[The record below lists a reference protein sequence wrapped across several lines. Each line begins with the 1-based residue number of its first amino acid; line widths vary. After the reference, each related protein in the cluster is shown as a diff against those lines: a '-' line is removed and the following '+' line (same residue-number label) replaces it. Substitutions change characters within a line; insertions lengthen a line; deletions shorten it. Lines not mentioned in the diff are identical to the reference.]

1 MLKKMVE
8 IKFIQR
14 KLLSKFLE
22 LSTLLKSHN
31 LSYYMIG
38 GTLLGA
44 IRHKGFI
51 PWDDDIDIGISRPD
65 YERLLAIL
73 NDNKSLIDFDYH
85 RSNENYYYNFIKVV
99 DKTVEVDFKW
109 HNNLSYKTYASI
121 DVFPLDGT
129 PNLLVFRYLYV
140 SYIQVLI
147 SFKNYL
153 VLDSNSRPYFKKKIA
168 NILKKY
174 SGINPR
180 LLVQFIENQMKRFPV
195 ESSKYLVNYSGIY
208 GIREVVSK
216 EVFGVPSK
224 YNFEGELFTGVQ
236 NYHRYL
242 AKIYGEYL
250 KIPDKNY
257 RYSHYSTIEKKSE

>member
-147 SFKNYL
+147 S
-153 VLDSNSRPYFKKKIA
+153 
-168 NILKKY
+168 
-174 SGINPR
+174 
-180 LLVQFIENQMKRFPV
+180 
-195 ESSKYLVNYSGIY
+195 
-208 GIREVVSK
+208 
-216 EVFGVPSK
+216 
-224 YNFEGELFTGVQ
+224 
-236 NYHRYL
+236 
-242 AKIYGEYL
+242 L
-250 KIPDKNY
+250 KI
-257 RYSHYSTIEKKSE
+257 IWF